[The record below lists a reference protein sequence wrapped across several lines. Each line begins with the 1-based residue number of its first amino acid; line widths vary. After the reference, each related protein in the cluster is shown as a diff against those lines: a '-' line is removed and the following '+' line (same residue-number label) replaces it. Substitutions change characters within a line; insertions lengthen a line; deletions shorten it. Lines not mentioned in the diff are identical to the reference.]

1 MPEQACGQRIADLT
15 ARLDGLRAH
24 RNELAGHQEH
34 PPKPLSFDHR
44 QGQSVVR

>member
-24 RNELAGHQEH
+24 RDELAAHQEH
-34 PPKPLSFDHR
+34 PPEPSASTR
-44 QGQSVVR
+44 QGQSIVR